1 MALVG
6 IELVT
11 HVSEP
16 DALTTRPIKIFIIF
30 VKAKILQFIH
40 IATRCSF
47 HSCGYS
53 IIILFLLLLVVG
65 ISAFQFQ
72 FLCLDLSIKNSNC

>member
-16 DALTTRPIKIFIIF
+16 DALTTRPPPCYNLWVVTSFFGNLIW
-30 VKAKILQFIH
+30 LQFQECRLDEQGTFLR
-40 IATRCSF
+40 AECTK
-47 HSCGYS
+47 S
-53 IIILFLLLLVVG
+53 I
-65 ISAFQFQ
+65 S
-72 FLCLDLSIKNSNC
+72 